1 MPRSRRSGKPLCLP
15 SASGSWITCQRGHEV
30 HSHWRGSD
38 QELLS
43 PPGPGAAMIPKVPR
57 LTVILG
63 LFLLTPG
70 LGLGQSSE
78 VSYQPYEKD
87 EHTLHLWH
95 LDEKEPPFLDSG
107 ISQTP
112 LRGLLNLAAAD
123 VTSLRGLDTGISFHF
138 NVGGTPRKSDLRGSI
153 LLAASSLH
161 NSSEDNVPNPFPYFG
176 KSGAF
181 TYEAIVKLDI
191 LPSAAGGIG
200 LGLITMDGDSA
211 DRIFNFRI
219 ERDGFLAFIP
229 LNHSGAA
236 GGALA
241 TIPTSGLNAI
251 NAQHWFHVAVTY
263 DGNAGSTNNLKLY
276 WTRLDGRLR
285 VANLI
290 GSGTLSNDLNGV
302 LGDFAIGNEA
312 RAFDGNAEA
321 EPFPGIID
329 EVRVS
334 GVARDPTDFFFVP
347 AALRQSAITQSVPPP
362 QPTRSPLTL
371 TGILV
376 DNRAQIIPLNRELS
390 LASGLHRLD
399 FDFGYPVDRLTGPS
413 TLRCQ
418 LEGVDERW
426 QETARGMSLICQV
439 LGAEEEVLSQT
450 QFAALGRSLDWET
463 GLEEAAMV
471 QRREPIFIPK
481 GTKSLRLILSSGSPD
496 TTGLFEIDNLT
507 LIDASHPAAPE
518 QLWPNGDFSIGE
530 NFGSPAGVPNGWRR
544 GGTDAAI
551 ARLITNR
558 SAPAL
563 GLVDGD
569 QSHHGEWSS
578 QQSLPENLTGKTL
591 VLSWMEA
598 FNVIGGSIHRATY
611 INVPPGNYVFRAIG
625 ASGDNNSSPDNIE
638 IKVEIRP
645 GIYDQPWFLPT
656 AVGSIITLM
665 ALLAVLGL
673 RQRAKYKLERLQF
686 QNALE
691 QDRSR
696 IARDMHDDLGTRVT
710 VLNLTASLAK
720 QTLDHDPAKTSRHL
734 DKMTSS
740 ARELVEAMDDLV
752 WAVDPA
758 NDTLDHLGAH
768 LTRMAGEMF
777 RDTPI
782 RCRLDIPTMLPAL
795 PLHADIRHHLAL
807 ATKEALHNILKYA
820 GPCDAQL
827 SLKWNG
833 SQVKIIVADHGFGF
847 DPDLAA
853 RGNGLNNLGNRMKKL
868 GGTCDIHARP
878 GEGTTIVLECP
889 LPSP

>member
-1 MPRSRRSGKPLCLP
+1 MVIPGL
-15 SASGSWITCQRGHEV
+15 I
-30 HSHWRGSD
+30 
-38 QELLS
+38 LLS
-43 PPGPGAAMIPKVPR
+43 AV
-57 LTVILG
+57 
-63 LFLLTPG
+63 F
-70 LGLGQSSE
+70 GLGQSND
-78 VSYQPYEKD
+78 VGYRPYEKD

-95 LDEKEPPFLDSG
+95 LDEKGPPFLDSG
-107 ISQTP
+107 GSETP
-112 LRGLLNLAAAD
+112 LRGLLNLASPE
-123 VTSLRGLDTGISFHF
+123 VTSLRGLGTGISFHF
-138 NVGGTPRKSDLRGSI
+138 NVGGSPRKSDLKGAI
-153 LLAASSLH
+153 LLAAPSLH

-181 TYEAIVKLDI
+181 TYESIVKLDL
-191 LPSAAGGIG
+191 LPSAVGGIG

-229 LNHSGAA
+229 LAHSGAA

-241 TIPTSGLNAI
+241 TIPTSGPDAI
-251 NAQHWFHVAVTY
+251 DAQHWFHVAVTY

-276 WTRLDGRLR
+276 WTRLDGRPC

-290 GSGTLSNDLNGV
+290 GRGTLSNNLNGV

-329 EVRVS
+329 EVRIS
-334 GVARDPTDFFFVP
+334 DLAREPSDFFFVP
-347 AALRQSAITQSVPPP
+347 EALRQGGASQHEPVPGPS
-362 QPTRSPLTL
+362 RSPLTL

-376 DNRAQIIPLNRELS
+376 DNRAQIIPVKSQLS
-390 LASGLHRLD
+390 LDSGLHRLD
-399 FDFGYPVDRLTGPS
+399 FDFGYPIDRLTGPV
-413 TLRCQ
+413 TVRCQ

-426 QETARGMSLICQV
+426 QETARGMSLICQI
-439 LGAEEEVLSQT
+439 LGPGDEVLSQT

-471 QRREPIFIPK
+471 QRREPIFIPQGAK
-481 GTKSLRLILSSGSPD
+481 ALRLILSSGSPD
-496 TTGLFEIDNLT
+496 TTGLFEIDNLS
-507 LIDASHPAAPE
+507 LADASNPTAPE
-518 QLWPNGDFSIGE
+518 QLWPNGDFSVGE
-530 NFGSPAGVPNGWRR
+530 NFGSPAGIPNGWRR

-551 ARLITNR
+551 ARLITTK

-569 QSHHGEWSS
+569 QNHHGEWSA
-578 QQSLPENLTGKTL
+578 QQALPPNLTGKTL
-591 VLSWMEA
+591 ILSWMEA
-598 FNVIGGSIHRATY
+598 FNVIGGSTHRATY
-611 INVPPGNYVFRAIG
+611 VNVPPGNYVFRAIG
-625 ASGDNNSSPDNIE
+625 ASGDNKSSPENIE

-656 AVGSIITLM
+656 VVGGIITLI
-665 ALLAVLGL
+665 ATLAVIGL
-673 RQRAKYKLERLQF
+673 RQRSRHKLERLQF

-710 VLNLTASLAK
+710 VLNLTASLAR
-720 QTLDHDPAKTSRHL
+720 QTLDHDSSKTSRHL

-795 PLHADIRHHLAL
+795 PLHADLRHHLAL
-807 ATKEALHNILKYA
+807 ASKEALHNVLKYA
-820 GPCDAQL
+820 GPCDARL

-833 SQVKIIVADHGFGF
+833 SQLKIIVEDHGVGF
-847 DPDLAA
+847 DPELAA
-853 RGNGLNNLGNRMKKL
+853 RGNGLNNLGNRMKKI
-868 GGTCDIHARP
+868 GGTCEIFSSP
-878 GEGTTIVLECP
+878 GEGTTITLECP
-889 LPSP
+889 LPSS

>member
-1 MPRSRRSGKPLCLP
+1 MLLHMGSGRS
-15 SASGSWITCQRGHEV
+15 
-30 HSHWRGSD
+30 

-43 PPGPGAAMIPKVPR
+43 PPGPTAVMFPTMPR
-57 LTVILG
+57 LMVILG
-63 LFLLTPG
+63 FFLLTPG
-70 LGLGQSSE
+70 LAPGQSNE

-87 EHTLHLWH
+87 DYTLHLWH
-95 LDEKEPPFLDSG
+95 LDEKGPPFLDSG
-107 ISQTP
+107 SSQTP
-112 LRGLLNLAAAD
+112 LQGLLNLAAPD
-123 VTSLRGLDTGISFHF
+123 VTSLSGLGTGISFHF
-138 NVGGTPRKSDLRGSI
+138 NVGGTPRQSDLMGGI
-153 LLAASSLH
+153 LLAAPTLH
-161 NSSEDNVPNPFPYFG
+161 NSPVDNVPNPFPHFG
-176 KSGAF
+176 QSGAF
-181 TYEAIVKLDI
+181 TYEAILKLDV

-229 LNHSGAA
+229 LPHSGAA

-241 TIPTSGLNAI
+241 TIPTSGPNAI
-251 NAQHWFHVAVTY
+251 DAQHWFHVAVSY
-263 DGNAGSTNNLKLY
+263 DGNAGSPNNLRLY
-276 WTRLDGRLR
+276 WTRLDGRPR

-329 EVRVS
+329 EVRIS
-334 GVARDPTDFFFVP
+334 AVARDPSDFFFVP
-347 AALRQSAITQSVPPP
+347 AALRQSAISQNSPPTQA
-362 QPTRSPLTL
+362 TRSPLTL

-376 DNRAQIIPLNRELS
+376 DNRAQFIPLKRELS
-390 LASGLHRLD
+390 LESGLHRLD
-399 FDFGYPVDRLTGPS
+399 FDFGYPVDRLQGPS

-439 LGAEEEVLSQT
+439 LGAEDEMLSQT

-463 GLEEAAMV
+463 SLEEAAMV
-471 QRREPIFIPK
+471 QRREPIFIPQGAK
-481 GTKSLRLILSSGSPD
+481 ALRLILSSGSPD
-496 TTGLFEIDNLT
+496 TTGLFEIDNLSLT
-507 LIDASHPAAPE
+507 DASATPE

-551 ARLITNR
+551 ARLITNQ

-569 QSHHGEWSS
+569 QNHHGEWTS
-578 QQSLPENLTGKTL
+578 QQALPEKLTGKTL

-598 FNVIGGSIHRATY
+598 FNVIGGSTHRATY

-625 ASGDNNSSPDNIE
+625 ASGDGNTSPDNIE
-638 IKVEIRP
+638 IKLVIRP
-645 GIYDQPWFLPT
+645 AIYEQPWFLPT
-656 AVGSIITLM
+656 AVGGIITLI
-665 ALLAVLGL
+665 ATLAVIGL
-673 RQRAKYKLERLQF
+673 RQRARYKLERLQF

-720 QTLDHDPAKTSRHL
+720 QTLDHDPSKTSRHL

-807 ATKEALHNILKYA
+807 AAKEALHNILKYA
-820 GPCDAQL
+820 GPCDARL

-833 SQVKIIVADHGFGF
+833 SHLKIIVEDHGIGF
-847 DPDLAA
+847 DPELAA
-853 RGNGLNNLGNRMKKL
+853 RGNGLNNLGSRMKKL
-868 GGTCDIHARP
+868 GGTCEILSRP
-878 GEGTTIVLECP
+878 DEGTTITLECP

>member
-1 MPRSRRSGKPLCLP
+1 
-15 SASGSWITCQRGHEV
+15 
-30 HSHWRGSD
+30 
-38 QELLS
+38 
-43 PPGPGAAMIPKVPR
+43 MILRVTL
-57 LTVILG
+57 LTVI
-63 LFLLTPG
+63 PG
-70 LGLGQSSE
+70 LLLLGAGLARGQADA
-78 VSYQPYEKD
+78 VRYQPYEKD

-95 LDEKEPPFLDSG
+95 LDEKKPPFLDSG
-107 ISQTP
+107 NSRTP
-112 LRGLLNLAAAD
+112 LRGLLNLAAPD
-123 VTSLRGLDTGISFHF
+123 VTSLQGLGTGISFHF
-138 NVGGTPRKSDLRGSI
+138 DVGGTPRNSDLRGAI
-153 LLAASSLH
+153 LLAAPALH

-181 TYEAIVKLDI
+181 TYEAIVKLDL
-191 LPSAAGGIG
+191 LPSAAGGIA

-219 ERDGFLAFIP
+219 ERDGYLSFIP
-229 LNHSGAA
+229 LSHSGAA

-241 TIPTSGLNAI
+241 MIPISGPNAI
-251 NAQHWFHVAVTY
+251 DARNWFHVAVTY
-263 DGNAGSTNNLKLY
+263 DGNAGGTSSLKLY
-276 WTRLDGRLR
+276 WTRLDGRPR

-290 GSGTLSNDLNGV
+290 GRGTLSNDLNGV

-312 RAFDGNAEA
+312 RAFNGNAEA

-329 EVRVS
+329 EVRIS
-334 GVARDPTDFFFVP
+334 DVAREPGDFFFVP
-347 AALRQSAITQSVPPP
+347 PALRHAESAPRGPAAPPS
-362 QPTRSPLTL
+362 RSPLTL
-371 TGILV
+371 RGILV
-376 DNRAQIIPLNRELS
+376 DNRAQIIPTKRQLS
-390 LASGLHRLD
+390 LESGLHRLD
-399 FDFGYPVDRLTGPS
+399 FDFGYPADRLTGPV

-439 LGAEEEVLSQT
+439 LGTGDEVLSQT
-450 QFAALGRSLDWET
+450 QFAALGRSRDWET

-471 QRREPIFIPK
+471 PRREPIFIPQ
-481 GTKSLRLILSSGSPD
+481 GAKSLRLTLSSGSPD
-496 TTGLFEIDNLT
+496 TTGLFEIDNLSLT
-507 LIDASHPAAPE
+507 DAGNPATPG
-518 QLWPNGDFSIGE
+518 QLWPNGDFSLGE
-530 NFGSPAGVPNGWRR
+530 NFGSPAGVPTGWRR

-551 ARLITNR
+551 ARLISNR
-558 SAPAL
+558 TAPAL

-569 QSHHGEWSS
+569 QNHHGEWSS
-578 QQSLPENLTGKTL
+578 QQALPPDLAGRTL

-598 FNVIGGSIHRATY
+598 FNVIGGSTHRATY
-611 INVPPGNYVFRAIG
+611 INVPPGTYVFRAVG
-625 ASGDNNSSPDNIE
+625 VSADNDSPPDHIE

-656 AVGSIITLM
+656 AVGGTIALI
-665 ALLAVLGL
+665 ALLAVAGL
-673 RQRAKYKLERLQF
+673 RQRSKHKLERLQL

-710 VLNLTASLAK
+710 VLNLTASLAR
-720 QTLDHDPAKTSRHL
+720 QTLDHDPSKTGRHL
-734 DKMTSS
+734 DKMTTS

-795 PLHADIRHHLAL
+795 PLHADLRHHLAL
-807 ATKEALHNILKYA
+807 ATKEALHNVLKYA
-820 GPCDAQL
+820 GPCDARL
-827 SLKWNG
+827 SLKWDG
-833 SQVKIIVADHGFGF
+833 SRLTIVIEDHGIGF
-847 DPDLAA
+847 DPELAA

-868 GGTCDIHARP
+868 GGTCEILSRP
-878 GEGTTIVLECP
+878 GEGTMIVLECP